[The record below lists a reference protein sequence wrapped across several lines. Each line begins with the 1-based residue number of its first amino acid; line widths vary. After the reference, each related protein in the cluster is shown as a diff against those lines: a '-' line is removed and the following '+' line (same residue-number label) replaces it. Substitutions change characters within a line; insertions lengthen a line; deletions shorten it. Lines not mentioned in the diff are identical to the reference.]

1 MQQHGGNVTA
11 FAKEIGCSVEEVI
24 DLSSNINFVKP
35 QLNIDFNSLNIASYP
50 NYDVLEE
57 DIASLYKIEKEE
69 IELFNGAT
77 VGIDALFRHL
87 NLKHCTFYAPLYL
100 EYEATAKRYNYL
112 ITQINR
118 FEALETEVQ
127 EKSLVVFVNPST
139 PEGKFYEQQEMKMLM
154 EKWIDKNCT
163 ILIDESFLDFTPF
176 ASLSS
181 YLPHYEKLYLL
192 KSMTKF
198 YAAAGIRIGSI
209 LSTRK
214 NIASLKEK
222 EPLWKISEF
231 DQHYLRSA
239 LKDRTFKRKSYKEN
253 QKNKIFLL
261 NRLKEFSFIEKS
273 YNSSSNFI
281 MIRVQKNI
289 SFELQEHLKK
299 SKIMVRNCH
308 NFKFLSP
315 EHLRIA
321 IKEIHSMQIFIQALE
336 SFQLCR

>member
-35 QLNIDFNSLNIASYP
+35 QLNIDFNHLNIASYP
-50 NYDVLEE
+50 NYDALEE
-57 DIASLYKIEKEE
+57 SIASLYKIEKEE

-87 NLKHCTFYAPLYL
+87 NLKHCTLYAPLYL
-100 EYEATAKRYNYL
+100 EYEATAKRYNYH

-139 PEGKFYEQQEMKMLM
+139 PEGKFYEQKEMQILM
-154 EKWIDKNCT
+154 KKWMDKNCT

-181 YLPHYEKLYLL
+181 YLPHYERLYLL

-198 YAAAGIRIGSI
+198 YAAAGIRIGAI
-209 LSTRK
+209 LSNPK
-214 NIASLKEK
+214 NIISLKEK

-239 LKDRTFKRKSYKEN
+239 LQDRTFKRKSYKEN

-321 IKEIHSMQIFIQALE
+321 IKEILSLKIFIQALE
-336 SFQLCR
+336 NFQLCK